1 MSVLICNAHGELH
14 GAWLHL
20 DDTLRLYRLD
30 LAGDDQKEQAEA
42 QFEGALQELERHV
55 REQRSTTVAIVLA
68 AFNNFQQRYQA
79 LQDEN
84 ERLQQQVRALSP
96 PSPASTV
103 LHCIDDY

>member
-1 MSVLICNAHGELH
+1 MCIH
-14 GAWLHL
+14 
-20 DDTLRLYRLD
+20 
-30 LAGDDQKEQAEA
+30 QKEQAEA

-55 REQRSTTVAIVLA
+55 RQQRSTTVAIVHVHA

-84 ERLQQQVRALSP
+84 ERLQQHVRALSP